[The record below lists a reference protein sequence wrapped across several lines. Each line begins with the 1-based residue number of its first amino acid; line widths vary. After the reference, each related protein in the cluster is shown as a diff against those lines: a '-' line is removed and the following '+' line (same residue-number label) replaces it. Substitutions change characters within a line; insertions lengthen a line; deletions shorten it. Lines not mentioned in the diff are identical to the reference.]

1 MPEEE
6 IDLNANAPGHPV
18 GTWPDVLL
26 EEDGTA
32 GENASIEGDEVPHVE
47 LQEPGVSRLTTP
59 EGNCLTSSSP
69 PSPHIIPGAASTHR
83 SPAVNTTT
91 PGIPEPE
98 RRADLEL
105 PLDTPPPATSEAAKT
120 QHSPAVNTGT
130 PTIPDPEGSTDLVPP
145 PPLRPPDKAAEPNAD
160 RPPKYIRA
168 PTGAG
173 GQSESLW
180 SEESHRTMDQMS
192 PSLAR
197 ASEGK
202 TPLREAHGRPPDF
215 PDQQM

>member
-6 IDLNANAPGHPV
+6 IDLNANAPVHPV

-26 EEDGTA
+26 EEDETV

-59 EGNCLTSSSP
+59 EVKFLTSSSP

-91 PGIPEPE
+91 PGIPEPD

-105 PLDTPPPATSEAAKT
+105 PHDTPPPATSEAAKT
-120 QHSPAVNTGT
+120 QHSPVVNTGT
-130 PTIPDPEGSTDLVPP
+130 PTIPDPEGSTDLG
-145 PPLRPPDKAAEPNAD
+145 AA
-160 RPPKYIRA
+160 A
-168 PTGAG
+168 PTTAT
-173 GQSESLW
+173 
-180 SEESHRTMDQMS
+180 R
-192 PSLAR
+192 
-197 ASEGK
+197 
-202 TPLREAHGRPPDF
+202 
-215 PDQQM
+215 